1 MAHTAAAL
9 LDKNN
14 LIKYDRRSGNFQVTD
29 LGRIASHYYVTYHSI
44 ATFNEHLK
52 PTMGDIEMLRL
63 FSLSDEVSVVPS
75 TAHWPAETLQP
86 AVSRKSAACK
96 LVSDPNRIQQLFAHQ
111 GLPET

>member
-63 FSLSDEVSVVPS
+63 FSLSDEVSILPF
-75 TAHWPAETLQP
+75 ALHWLAQTLQP
-86 AVSRKSAACK
+86 AKFGQLAVCK
-96 LVSDPNRIQQLFAHQ
+96 PL
-111 GLPET
+111 